1 MCIYRYNMSADVGS
15 NSKVSDSCAHGTRLK
30 FESSTRQD
38 IHGSRNCE
46 WTILSGQTWA
56 SPLSQP
62 LFFAKESS
70 WIFSSLRDLAGN
82 PSRIEGEFRVHFF
95 GASPHVWNVDRF
107 THPPNKS
114 IWLIWPSHNIQ
125 IDLCQPFSDPAPGH
139 VFSLRPCARLQ
150 SAGDMFEIFFG
161 ALCSRLPPQNPRE
174 FDQVLDGSHHFFLHR
189 RRMF

>member
-15 NSKVSDSCAHGTRLK
+15 NSKVSDSCAHGTRLR

-46 WTILSGQTWA
+46 WTIWSGQTWA

-62 LFFAKESS
+62 LLFAKESS

-95 GASPHVWNVDRF
+95 GGSPHVWNEERF

-125 IDLCQPFSDPAPGH
+125 IDLFNIFWPSQRQDM
-139 VFSLRPCARLQ
+139 FSLFGPVLDCKALVTCLR
-150 SAGDMFEIFFG
+150 FWG
-161 ALCSRLPPQNPRE
+161 ALCSRVPQQNPRE
-174 FDQVLDGSHHFFLHR
+174 RSNLTEVITFLHR